1 VTLLPQSVEI
11 EISVFKKR
19 VFLPADDRRSRMS
32 GDSNDNLHVIQI
44 TANDF
49 CYSKLSDVRAAFNK
63 FYLDSIENIEKF
75 KNKSALRP
83 MI

>member
-1 VTLLPQSVEI
+1 
-11 EISVFKKR
+11 
-19 VFLPADDRRSRMS
+19 MS